1 MYLKTL
7 KAFIIGMSALVKKLF
22 LSTSKIVGDYKP
34 LIEYLSLLDKEERER
49 VIPSSKDF
57 ELIEGL
63 GRELSKGN
71 LQEFM
76 EKLMNVKEPLIKEDI
91 AMRAVEKAWKIRVDK
106 EVAVREISKELA
118 GWALEIAERLNIVKI
133 KPGK

>member
-1 MYLKTL
+1 M
-7 KAFIIGMSALVKKLF
+7 VKKLF